1 MDSSGVLLAL
11 EEQRKWRD
19 RRKRI
24 EERMKQIDRRRG
36 YLLRELEHARRR
48 LSEYARMLSEPPGG
62 PRMAEPRI
70 APPSLLR

>member
-24 EERMKQIDRRRG
+24 EERIVQVDRRRG
-36 YLLRELEHARRR
+36 HLLEELEHARRK
-48 LSEYARMLSEPPGG
+48 LSEYARMLSEPAAG
-62 PRMAEPRI
+62 PRTAEP
-70 APPSLLR
+70 AHPLQSLLR

>member
-24 EERMKQIDRRRG
+24 EERMRQVDRRRG
-36 YLLRELEHARRR
+36 YLLRELDHARRK
-48 LSEYARMLSEPPGG
+48 LSEYARMLSEPTAG
-62 PRMAEPRI
+62 PRTAEQTLPLQ
-70 APPSLLR
+70 SLLR